1 VYFGLFILFLL
12 KYSIL
17 FGSGGGIKFEVFFGG
32 SSFGFETDVEFIS
45 DKISSKLYSLSIFF
59 W

>member
-17 FGSGGGIKFEVFFGG
+17 FGSGGGIKFEVFLG

>member
-1 VYFGLFILFLL
+1 LL

-17 FGSGGGIKFEVFFGG
+17 LGSGGGIKFEVFLG
-32 SSFGFETDVEFIS
+32 SSLGFDTEVEFIS

>member
-1 VYFGLFILFLL
+1 
-12 KYSIL
+12 L
-17 FGSGGGIKFEVFFGG
+17 FGSGGGIKLEVFLG

>member
-1 VYFGLFILFLL
+1 
-12 KYSIL
+12 L
-17 FGSGGGIKFEVFFGG
+17 FGSGGGIKFEVFLGG